1 MLIVFSVYPRHIA
14 AEIRCDA
21 NWSVKLQG
29 KHDKDKPWDVEGTN
43 HWEIQRFSKE
53 DNPTGLLEESS
64 FAILF
69 PKYRGEVALVAALQH

>member
-1 MLIVFSVYPRHIA
+1 MTPTQCA
-14 AEIRCDA
+14 TM
-21 NWSVKLQG
+21 QG
-29 KHDKDKPWDVEGTN
+29 KHEKAKPWDVEGTN

-69 PKYRGEVALVAALQH
+69 PKYRGQAAPTTTIQHACG